1 MEGIKEGM
9 IQMKSNYLP
18 RKARVAVLAA
28 LLAGAFSIMPGVEAM
43 PVLDTKDAAVSIAGL
58 TDSDTMTITSGAVNN
73 LITWVD
79 FSIQKGETVNFADA
93 NTYLNYVTGN
103 GRSDIYGS
111 LLGKNA
117 SVYLIN
123 PNGILFGDGA
133 QVDVGALHLSSADLT
148 GHLTDFADASSALAS
163 PANYDGDIVNK
174 GTLTAAKEIIVEGN
188 DITFRNTA
196 DVSAQSV
203 SLTANNDGEI
213 HLGSANGTTPGYNLS
228 GTSIAYR
235 LVNNAQELQAM
246 SGNNNY
252 MLSKD
257 IDVSEDGIE
266 NFTPIE
272 SFGGKL
278 DGLGYRIKNL
288 AIDSG
293 KDHVGL
299 FGTIEKSGR
308 VENTHLGGSITS
320 TLTDELY
327 DDQKVQYVGGFA
339 GENKG
344 TIRNSQFSGSVDGK
358 VEAPNIY
365 ISRDDGS
372 GVLASLTQAVGG
384 IAGLNS
390 GTVENVY
397 NLGSINVTAR
407 ATTGNFWVNGSSSSA
422 SMRVY
427 GNPYR
432 GDFTQA
438 VGGIAGISNGTID
451 SAFNNG
457 NISAMVRMFDS
468 LYVSST
474 SAVSVAHFKRVNAG
488 IAGINS
494 GSVSN
499 AYNTGSISRSM
510 ISDENTKPV
519 YSGSG
524 STNNGGCWID
534 LLGGI
539 AGINSDGTI
548 SNSYAKSTFSRTH
561 QPNVYNSYNP
571 GDATVI
577 TGALTYAIAYGG
589 NVSDS
594 YFTNNYS
601 NYDRQ
606 TGTHKTEAELKQAA
620 TFENWDLSST
630 GEGGKTWRIYEGTS
644 MPLLTAFLNRKDNIV
659 SVTTYDG
666 TADAGSSSV
675 ASTNTTSI
683 SQFNGANWVND
694 VTVIYP
700 RTLTLAQGSLS
711 KVYDGTTATSGNFS
725 LDLTN
730 AVEADKDYLS
740 LTGSPQFAD
749 KNVGTDKAILG
760 FSLAGDKAGN
770 YTLTAGK
777 GTITARDLSVSFGS
791 TSKTYDG
798 TQAAV
803 PGTALLNGKVEGDDL
818 SAEAASAVFADKN
831 AGADKVVAYG
841 GISLAGTDAG
851 NYNLTNTTCSGL
863 GTINPKAISVSF
875 DAVSRSYN
883 GTTVAAL
890 GRPTFTGLLAGDD
903 VSLGGGTAVYSSR
916 NVGSG
921 PVLYSGLSLAGAD
934 AGNYSLPAVA
944 NGAGTITA
952 APLTLKANDYTKAYD
967 GTTGAEGATFSVA
980 EGQLYGEDKASGG
993 VFAFDSAEAGTGKT
1007 LSLSDVTISD
1017 GNKGENY
1024 AVTYQPSTNSTITA
1038 SAPEPTPTPEPEPT
1052 PQPMPEPTPEPT
1064 PAPDPVSSQEVEEQL
1079 ADSGL
1084 IVRQMEEA
1092 VNAAKTEVQAN
1103 AASAMD
1109 TGFTSASMAW
1119 TGDGIISVENNGVN
1133 SPASMSADTVAD
1145 QQSSRDSSKGSE
1157 EEEKA

>member
-1 MEGIKEGM
+1 M
-9 IQMKSNYLP
+9 
-18 RKARVAVLAA
+18 VL
-28 LLAGAFSIMPGVEAM
+28 
-43 PVLDTKDAAVSIAGL
+43 
-58 TDSDTMTITSGAVNN
+58 
-73 LITWVD
+73 
-79 FSIQKGETVNFADA
+79 
-93 NTYLNYVTGN
+93 
-103 GRSDIYGS
+103 
-111 LLGKNA
+111 
-117 SVYLIN
+117 
-123 PNGILFGDGA
+123 
-133 QVDVGALHLSSADLT
+133 SA
-148 GHLTDFADASSALAS
+148 
-163 PANYDGDIVNK
+163 
-174 GTLTAAKEIIVEGN
+174 
-188 DITFRNTA
+188 
-196 DVSAQSV
+196 
-203 SLTANNDGEI
+203 
-213 HLGSANGTTPGYNLS
+213 
-228 GTSIAYR
+228 
-235 LVNNAQELQAM
+235 
-246 SGNNNY
+246 
-252 MLSKD
+252 
-257 IDVSEDGIE
+257 
-266 NFTPIE
+266 
-272 SFGGKL
+272 
-278 DGLGYRIKNL
+278 
-288 AIDSG
+288 
-293 KDHVGL
+293 
-299 FGTIEKSGR
+299 
-308 VENTHLGGSITS
+308 
-320 TLTDELY
+320 
-327 DDQKVQYVGGFA
+327 
-339 GENKG
+339 
-344 TIRNSQFSGSVDGK
+344 
-358 VEAPNIY
+358 
-365 ISRDDGS
+365 
-372 GVLASLTQAVGG
+372 GG
-384 IAGLNS
+384 IAGKNTGTIS
-390 GTVENVY
+390 EAYSGGTVASELIAGNGKNDVIRLNFNANVP
-397 NLGSINVTAR
+397 NNVT
-407 ATTGNFWVNGSSSSA
+407 GNLCQYA
-422 SMRVY
+422 
-427 GNPYR
+427 
-432 GDFTQA
+432 
-438 VGGIAGISNGTID
+438 GGIAGTNT
-451 SAFNNG
+451 G
-457 NISAMVRMFDS
+457 NIKNTYNAAA
-468 LYVSST
+468 LTLKASSGRDYIKYYHTNT
-474 SAVSVAHFKRVNAG
+474 SGYYRLG
-488 IAGINS
+488 GRIA
-494 GSVSN
+494 
-499 AYNTGSISRSM
+499 AQNTG
-510 ISDENTKPV
+510 
-519 YSGSG
+519 
-524 STNNGGCWID
+524 
-534 LLGGI
+534 
-539 AGINSDGTI
+539 GTI
-548 SNSYAKSTFSRTH
+548 SNSYNNTVAKTMIGTSFEINHASGGYSHT
-561 QPNVYNSYNP
+561 
-571 GDATVI
+571 
-577 TGALTYAIAYGG
+577 TGLGLAYGG
-589 NVSDS
+589 TITDS
-594 YFTNNYS
+594 YSIENNNYWR
-601 NYDRQ
+601 YDNVQ
-606 TGTHKTEAELKQAA
+606 SKQVATDGGTVINSKTLDELKQIGTFAGWDIAA
-620 TFENWDLSST
+620 DGTA
-630 GEGGKTWRIYEGTS
+630 GKTWRIYEGVST
-644 MPLLTAFLNRKDNIV
+644 PLLTTFLDRRDNIA

-711 KVYDGTTATSGNFS
+711 KVYDGTTAASGNFS

-740 LTGSPQFAD
+740 LAGSPQYAD

-770 YTLTAGK
+770 YTLAAGK
-777 GTITARDLSVSFGS
+777 GTIIARDLSVSFGS

-803 PGTALLNGKVEGDDL
+803 PGTALLNGKVAGDDL

-831 AGADKVVAYG
+831 AGADKVVTYG

-883 GTTVAAL
+883 GTTAAAL

-1024 AVTYQPSTNSTITA
+1024 AVTYQPSTNSTIMA
-1038 SAPEPTPTPEPEPT
+1038 SAPEPTPTPEPEPTPEPTPTPEPEPTPEPAPEPT